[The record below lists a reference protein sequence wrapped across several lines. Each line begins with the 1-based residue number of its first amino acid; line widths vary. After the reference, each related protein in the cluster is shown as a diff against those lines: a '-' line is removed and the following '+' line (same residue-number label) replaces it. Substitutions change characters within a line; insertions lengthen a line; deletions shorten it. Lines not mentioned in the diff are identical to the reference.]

1 MSTYLTIRDILEA
14 TNGRPYGVEL
24 STEVTGFAVDSR
36 EVTPGDVF
44 IAIPGAH
51 TDGHNFVRDAL
62 QHGAVCVLVHR
73 KVDVP
78 HVLVHDTR
86 DALIQ
91 LATYW
96 RDKLNPYF
104 IIVTGSCGKTTTK
117 DMIAEILQSSYRVAK
132 APKSYNSTIGFPLAI
147 LNIRREHEVA
157 VLELETNNVSLTGR
171 LAKMV
176 GPDLVV
182 VTNIGDTH
190 LEYLGNR
197 QGVAREKYAVVEAL
211 KSNGYLVVNLD
222 DPILSRWYHTN
233 RITFGTSKTADW
245 YATDIEEVNGKVRFT
260 INSRYN
266 VELPFPGRF
275 NIYNAL
281 AAIAATDVFDV
292 SIEDRIEVLQ
302 GFNPPPRRLEVLRV
316 NDITLINDSYNANP
330 QSMAA
335 ALEVLRTYPGRR
347 KIAVLGDMLELGDH
361 TADAHK
367 ELGNL
372 LRGINPNAVFLIGQY
387 VSYIKQGL
395 GDDFKGKLQIFN
407 ELNDMIRPILEYL
420 QPGDV
425 VLFKASLLVNLD
437 KVVKEILARI
447 K

>member
-1 MSTYLTIRDILEA
+1 
-14 TNGRPYGVEL
+14 
-24 STEVTGFAVDSR
+24 
-36 EVTPGDVF
+36 
-44 IAIPGAH
+44 
-51 TDGHNFVRDAL
+51 
-62 QHGAVCVLVHR
+62 
-73 KVDVP
+73 
-78 HVLVHDTR
+78 
-86 DALIQ
+86 
-91 LATYW
+91 
-96 RDKLNPYF
+96 
-104 IIVTGSCGKTTTK
+104 
-117 DMIAEILQSSYRVAK
+117 
-132 APKSYNSTIGFPLAI
+132 
-147 LNIRREHEVA
+147 

-222 DPILSRWYHTN
+222 DPILSGWYHTN

-245 YATDIEEVNGKVRFT
+245 YATDIEEVDGKVRFT

-407 ELNDMIRPILEYL
+407 ELNDMITPILEYL

>member
-1 MSTYLTIRDILEA
+1 MSTYLAIRDILEA
-14 TNGRPYGVEL
+14 TNGRPYGVEP
-24 STEVTGFAVDSR
+24 STEVTGFTVDSR
-36 EVTPGDVF
+36 EVTPGNVF
-44 IAIPGAH
+44 IAIPGTH

-62 QHGAVCVLVHR
+62 QRGAACVLVHH

-104 IIVTGSCGKTTTK
+104 IIITGSCGKTTTK
-117 DMIAEILQSSYRVAK
+117 DMIAEMLRSSYRVA
-132 APKSYNSTIGFPLAI
+132 S
-147 LNIRREHEVA
+147 
-157 VLELETNNVSLTGR
+157 
-171 LAKMV
+171 
-176 GPDLVV
+176 
-182 VTNIGDTH
+182 IGDTH

-197 QGVAREKYAVVEAL
+197 EGVAREKHAVVEVL

-222 DPILSRWYHTN
+222 DPILSGWYHTN
-233 RITFGTSKTADW
+233 RITFGTSKEADW

-260 INSRYN
+260 INSHYN

-292 SIEDRIEVLQ
+292 SIEHRIEVLQ

-316 NDITLINDSYNANP
+316 GDITLINDSYNANP

-335 ALEVLRTYPGRR
+335 ALEVLKTYPGRR

-361 TADAHK
+361 TADAHRK
-367 ELGNL
+367 LGNL
-372 LRGINPNAVFLIGQY
+372 LCGICPNAVFLIGQY
-387 VSYIKQGL
+387 VGYIKQGL
-395 GDDFKGKLQIFN
+395 GDDFKGELQIFN
-407 ELNDMIRPILEYL
+407 ELNNMITPILEYL

-437 KVVKEILARI
+437 RVVKEILAHV
-447 K
+447 KCET